1 MPSNISQNI
10 LLFYQLQVTVG
21 ENLVFPDNQSVG
33 EPQWTV
39 TYMFQS
45 DTTSTLPIP
54 VIAGSV
60 GGVLI
65 ILIVIVVIVVLTV
78 SLIAY
83 QQAKKKDLRFTGLL
97 AQMETMEMEMADQC
111 KQGNKKC
118 ICFLLFHDLS
128 SLLFP
133 LAFAELQTDLGE
145 LVTDDALEGNQ
156 LPFHNFPT
164 YATKVFFPT
173 VGIDHPVLSP
183 PRVR

>member
-10 LLFYQLQVTVG
+10 LLFYHLKVTVG
-21 ENLVFPDNQSVG
+21 ENLFFPDNRSAG

-45 DTTSTLPIP
+45 DTTSTLPLP

-60 GGVLI
+60 AGVVI
-65 ILIVIVVIVVLTV
+65 ILIVVVVIVVFIV

-118 ICFLLFHDLS
+118 ICFFVVS
-128 SLLFP
+128 
-133 LAFAELQTDLGE
+133 
-145 LVTDDALEGNQ
+145 
-156 LPFHNFPT
+156 
-164 YATKVFFPT
+164 
-173 VGIDHPVLSP
+173 
-183 PRVR
+183 